1 MQVSQMKVFEVYSQ
15 PFKIFIMKSENGSF
29 DYSGVYRGE
38 NGNETVPG
46 TILNSEKLPGAYLSE
61 TGERQPYSAC
71 LIDRSGRQFVCF
83 HEHCIKQSS
92 CIKSEMQDEKFD
104 FQALNF
110 HPDDKACLYER
121 IFPDILKFME
131 TIPVEELAFYRFSFN
146 HRYIRKDGSITQ
158 FLQEGTLTIFD
169 DGSLPVLNL
178 KVFTEIG
185 DFKTDESMILSIF
198 RYSSDLGYQKV
209 YTKVY
214 VSNDNSQLSH
224 REMEIVK
231 LCLEGLSSKM
241 IADKLN
247 LSIHTVKNH
256 KRNCMEKTL
265 THNITEL
272 INLCIRSNWL

>member
-1 MQVSQMKVFEVYSQ
+1 MKILKFTNSNLKYSG
-15 PFKIFIMKSENGSF
+15 MKSENVSF
-29 DYSGVYRGE
+29 DYTGVYHGE
-38 NGNETVPG
+38 SWNEAG
-46 TILNSEKLPGAYLSE
+46 TDGLLNIEKSQSKKLSE
-61 TGERQPYSAC
+61 INEIQPYSAC

-83 HEHCIKQSS
+83 HEHCIKQHS
-92 CIKSEMQDEKFD
+92 CIKNEMQDEDFD

-110 HPDDKACLYER
+110 HPDDKNCLYDR
-121 IFPDILKFME
+121 IFPDILRFMNA
-131 TIPVEELAFYRFSFN
+131 IPAEELAFYRFSFN

-158 FLQEGTLTIFD
+158 FLQEGTFRID
-169 DGSLPVLNL
+169 DDESKPVLNL

-185 DFKTDESMILSIF
+185 DFKTDESILLSIF

-214 VSNDNSQLSH
+214 VNKDNSQLSL
-224 REMEIVK
+224 REMEIIK

-241 IADKLN
+241 IAEKLN

-272 INLCIRSNWL
+272 INLCIRSHWL